1 MSFLPT
7 RSGRTPERT
16 TARGGLS
23 KRIER
28 RDGDGNRRW
37 VYDIDMAKKRAT
49 TGKPKNPWPARVQA
63 LLERYQLTQKQLGS
77 RLGLTHQ
84 NISQFV
90 RGTRIPPRPVQLLME
105 MMENGNDLSGNEK

>member
-1 MSFLPT
+1 
-7 RSGRTPERT
+7 
-16 TARGGLS
+16 
-23 KRIER
+23 
-28 RDGDGNRRW
+28 
-37 VYDIDMAKKRAT
+37 MAKKRAT

-90 RGTRIPPRPVQLLME
+90 NGTRVPPRPVQLLME